1 MLADRHEAC
10 GLGLLNLPKHL
21 QPETGAMS
29 YDGISKKIDRQVK
42 SLQVICS
49 GFASSLLVYAGLAW
63 TLVEV
68 LGFQAIVELDPTIR
82 TTIAVVALAT
92 LPAAEML
99 TRMLRAKAATVGQ
112 ETGAE
117 VALQSYSQA
126 VIVGFAMRE
135 ACGVIGLVLSLL
147 TGSWLWAVTL
157 SAVALVAML
166 VAWPR
171 SHSVEE
177 WLLQQPGARR
187 R

>member
-1 MLADRHEAC
+1 
-10 GLGLLNLPKHL
+10 
-21 QPETGAMS
+21 MS
-29 YDGISKKIDRQVK
+29 YDDIGTKIHRQVRT
-42 SLQVICS
+42 LQVICVA
-49 GFASSLLVYAGLAW
+49 FASSLLLYAGLAW

-68 LGFQAIVELDPTIR
+68 LGFQAIAELDPAIT
-82 TTIAVVALAT
+82 TTIAVAALAT

-99 TRMLRAKAATVGQ
+99 TKMLRSKAAALGQ
-112 ETGAE
+112 DTGAE
-117 VALQSYSQA
+117 VALQSYSQG
-126 VIVGFAMRE
+126 VIVGFATRE

-147 TGSWLWAVTL
+147 TGSWLYAVTL

-187 R
+187 G